1 MNFKTLPLPVLPVSD
16 KRILV
21 SELGSTFW
29 ARICLLCAV
38 HFHMYLITEI
48 LLKCEDVKLSI
59 SRVSFLCHL
68 DISDF
73 CPALCTLPL
82 SYSGVLFAVVA
93 EKFPMFLL
101 LLIIWLFLNIPET
114 LLEWE
119 ELAATVRAEQS
130 TVLQY
135 FHKLIKSNITYQYR
149 GHFMLEKRHA
159 L

>member
-82 SYSGVLFAVVA
+82 SYSSVLFAVVA
-93 EKFPMFLL
+93 EKKFQFFVVVDN
-101 LLIIWLFLNIPET
+101 LIVPQLPET
-114 LLEWE
+114 LL
-119 ELAATVRAEQS
+119 LFVVFVVF
-130 TVLQY
+130 VL
-135 FHKLIKSNITYQYR
+135 
-149 GHFMLEKRHA
+149 
-159 L
+159 